1 MLNVGN
7 RRAENSGRSNGVTC
21 MLSMYETPPIVE
33 VTLEEFEQFAINRLR
48 ALKAVEN
55 FRLGSTN
62 VKEKGERLEKVL
74 LKNLPLRSAIPTNS
88 DRAQEDMLRDVLSH
102 YFLRIA
108 FCQTEELRRWFIQ
121 QESVLF
127 RYRLDNMMR
136 AEKLMFMKENG
147 ILFDE
152 VSMSEI
158 EKIKDKLTAVRDSCT
173 LDRKERLRPLCS
185 YFKVGA
191 RRVYIENGSAY
202 VPFDQVVSILATR
215 FRASLSKAL
224 AQAYRKYN
232 RSTISRDGRLIPIL
246 NNLAKHHIDADYIG
260 QSSTVFS
267 SREKVT
273 PETLD
278 MLSRTSMPLCMRNL
292 HKALLTDHHLRFTG
306 RQQYGLFLKGT
317 GLQLEDAIAFWRQHF
332 CKRMTVDEFN
342 KTYAYNIR
350 HNYGKEGKRKDYVP
364 YSCMSIITGN
374 PPKSGEHHGC
384 PYRHSEKD
392 RLRKMLDG
400 VKEHEKDEIIR
411 LVNGRHFQVAC
422 KKYFEL
428 QHPEYNG
435 DLAVNHP
442 NKYFEESR
450 RYHTERTNSAN
461 EEA

>member
-1 MLNVGN
+1 
-7 RRAENSGRSNGVTC
+7 
-21 MLSMYETPPIVE
+21 MLSMYESPPSVE
-33 VTLEEFEQFAINRLR
+33 VTLEEFEQFAINRLH

-55 FRLGSTN
+55 FRLGSIN
-62 VKEKGERLEKVL
+62 VKEKEQRLEKVL
-74 LKNLPLRSAIPTNS
+74 LKYLPLRNS
-88 DRAQEDMLRDVLSH
+88 SPGDLERAQEDMLADVLSH

-127 RYRLDNMMR
+127 RYRLDNMIR
-136 AEKLMFMKENG
+136 AEKLLFMKKNG
-147 ILFDE
+147 IIFDE
-152 VSMSEI
+152 VSVSEI
-158 EKIKDKLTAVRDSCT
+158 EMIKEKLTAVRNSFT
-173 LDRKERLRPLCS
+173 LDRKERLRPLGS
-185 YFKVGA
+185 YFKVPFTQVLDLVGA
-191 RRVYIENGSAY
+191 RKVYIEKGSAY

-224 AQAYRKYN
+224 AQAYRKYT
-232 RSTISRDGRLIPIL
+232 RSMISRDGRLIPIL
-246 NNLAKHHIDADYIG
+246 NNLAKHHIDADYTI
-260 QSSTVFS
+260 QSSSVFS
-267 SREKVT
+267 SGEKVT
-273 PETLD
+273 PEAID
-278 MLSRTSMPLCMRNL
+278 AFSRTSMPLCMRSL
-292 HKALLTDHHLRFTG
+292 HKALLTDHHLRFAG

-384 PYRHSEKD
+384 PFRHFEKD
-392 RLRKMLDG
+392 RLRKSLQG
-400 VKEHEKDEIIR
+400 VKEHEKDEILR
-411 LVNGRHFQVAC
+411 LVQGRHFQVAC
-422 KKYFEL
+422 KRYFEL
-428 QHPEYNG
+428 QHPGYNG

-450 RYHTERTNSAN
+450 RYYIEKTTSTNVTA
-461 EEA
+461 